1 MEVRVKICGITNR
14 EDAEKAVEYG
24 ADAVGFVFH
33 DLSPRFITPQ
43 EAIIIAQCIPVFV
56 YKVGVFV
63 DRPVEEVTQA
73 AGEIGL
79 NAIQLHGN
87 ETPSYCMQFY
97 QPVIK
102 AFAMKS
108 MSVLQKLPEFDVSA
122 YLLDAYSSGR
132 IGGTGKVFDWDWA
145 IQAKVNGRPIVLS
158 GGLTPENVGDAIK
171 TVRPYAVDVSSG
183 VESLPGKKDHIKMR
197 DFIQACKKAF

>member
-1 MEVRVKICGITNR
+1 VRVKICGITNR

-24 ADAVGFVFH
+24 ADAIGFIFYP
-33 DLSPRFITPQ
+33 LSPRFITPQ
-43 EAIIIAQCIPVFV
+43 EAVIIAQYIPVFV

-63 DRPVEEVTQA
+63 DRPVEEVTQV

-79 NAIQLHGN
+79 NSVQLHGN
-87 ETPSYCMQFY
+87 ESPNYCLQFY

-102 AFAMKS
+102 AFNMKNE
-108 MSVLQKLPEFDVSA
+108 SVLQELPKYEISA

-145 IQAKVNGRPIVLS
+145 IKAKVNNKPIILS
-158 GGLTPENVGDAIK
+158 GGLTPENVGEAIR
-171 TVRPYAVDVSSG
+171 TVRPYAIDVSSG
-183 VESLPGKKDHIKMR
+183 VEDYPGKKDYHKMK
-197 DFIQACKKAF
+197 DFIQACKKI